1 MANDAYIDD
10 EDTALQQQQ
19 DQEYELWA
27 YEYERKSHIADLQ
40 QQFSEYLYSNYSIC
54 NGTALIELLESGD
67 ALADFLD
74 LNGLPPDTE
83 INL

>member
-10 EDTALQQQQ
+10 DSALQQQQ
-19 DQEYELWA
+19 DEEYELWV
-27 YEYERKSHIADLQ
+27 YEQQAHIADLQ
-40 QQFSEYLYSNYSIC
+40 QQFSDYLYSHYMIC
-54 NGTALIELLESGD
+54 NGESLVEILEDGD

-74 LNGLPPDTE
+74 LHGLPADTE

>member
-10 EDTALQQQQ
+10 DSYQQQQ
-19 DQEYELWA
+19 DQEHELWF
-27 YEYERKSHIADLQ
+27 YEQEVKEHKADLQ
-40 QQFSEYLYSNYSIC
+40 KQFSEYLYSNYLIC
-54 NGTALIELLESGD
+54 NGTSLIEILESGD

-74 LNGLPPDTE
+74 LNGLDADTE

>member
-1 MANDAYIDD
+1 MANDAYID
-10 EDTALQQQQ
+10 EDSALQQQQ

-27 YEYERKSHIADLQ
+27 YEQERKAHVADLQ
-40 QQFSEYLYSNYSIC
+40 QQFSEYLYANYMIC
-54 NGTALIELLESGD
+54 NSESLVEILESGE

-74 LNGLPPDTE
+74 LNNLPQDTE

>member
-10 EDTALQQQQ
+10 DSALQQQQ
-19 DQEYELWA
+19 DQEHELWV
-27 YEYERKSHIADLQ
+27 YEQERKAHKEDLQ
-40 QQFSEYLYSNYSIC
+40 KQFSEYLYANYMIC
-54 NGTALIELLESGD
+54 NSESLVEILESGD

-74 LNGLPPDTE
+74 LNNLPQDTE

>member
-1 MANDAYIDD
+1 MCQSQFQAEVMD
-10 EDTALQQQQ
+10 ELSIN
-19 DQEYELWA
+19 EYQA
-27 YEYERKSHIADLQ
+27 HIADLQ
-40 QQFSEYLYSNYSIC
+40 QQFSDYLYSHYMIC
-54 NGTALIELLESGD
+54 NGTALIEILESGD

>member
-10 EDTALQQQQ
+10 DSYQQQQ
-19 DQEYELWA
+19 DQEHELWV
-27 YEYERKSHIADLQ
+27 YEQEVKEHKADLQ
-40 QQFSEYLYSNYSIC
+40 KQFSEYLYSNYLIC

-74 LNGLPPDTE
+74 LNGLDADTE